1 MIDVYAW
8 RTTNGLRA
16 TIAMAECGL
25 PHRVIP
31 IDLGAGAH
39 KTPEYLRINPAS
51 QIPAIVDPD
60 GPGGQPLMLAQS
72 GAIVLYACQKAGR
85 HLPAD
90 PADFARAMQWC
101 MQAASDIAGTSAAI
115 NQVEN
120 VAPEKVPSTIEL
132 FRKRFLR
139 YFGIAEKQLRDQ
151 QARGHDYLAGP
162 LSFADFMLYPN
173 YALRRDA
180 LPATDFPALA
190 AWGDR
195 MAARP
200 GIQEGMRLH
209 TEKNSPKA

>member
-31 IDLGAGAH
+31 IDVGAGAN
-39 KTPEYLRINPAS
+39 KAPEYLRINPAG

-60 GPGGQPLMLAQS
+60 GPGGQPLVLAQS
-72 GAIVLYACQKAGR
+72 GAIVLYACQKSGR
-85 HLPAD
+85 HVPAD
-90 PADFARAMQWC
+90 RADHFQAMQWC
-101 MQAASDIAGTSAAI
+101 MQAASDIAGTSAAM

-139 YFGIAEKQLRDQ
+139 YFGIAEKQLQGR
-151 QARGHDYLAGP
+151 DYLAGS

-180 LPATDFPALA
+180 LPASDFPALA

-195 MAARP
+195 MAARA
-200 GIQEGMRLH
+200 GVQEGMRLH
-209 TEKNSPKA
+209 TEKR